1 MVTSSSSS
9 DISSLQ
15 GKFVVLAVTGGIAAY
30 KAAEICRQ
38 LMDAGAHVAPVMT
51 KTATKFLGPTT
62 LSALAA
68 EPVHLDLFEDAS
80 VSPHTKLGQAADLVV
95 VAPATARFIAA
106 YAAGLSDDL
115 LGTMLL
121 ATTAPVL
128 ICPAMHTEM
137 WNHPSV
143 KENVATLLRRGVVV
157 VQPEAG
163 HLAGGDIGE
172 GRLAEPSRIVARAAE
187 ICAHTGDLSGLHV
200 VITAGGTREPIDPVR
215 FISNRSSGKQG
226 YALAERAARRGAE
239 VTLIS
244 TVNSSPPPGVAVVA
258 VETTEEMLDA
268 TLSHA
273 AGAEI
278 VIMAAAVAD
287 FRVAKV
293 APEKLKRRDGLPV
306 LDLEPTPDILTALV
320 AARPVGQL
328 VVGFAAETENAVD
341 NASLKLAQKGIDVI
355 VVNDV
360 AQPGVGFG
368 HDTNAVSILSSNG
381 ARRDVGLTSKLDVA
395 DAVLDVCLEQLA
407 GDVSN

>member
-1 MVTSSSSS
+1 MTSSSTQQSS
-9 DISSLQ
+9 ALQ

-51 KTATKFLGPTT
+51 ATATKFLGPTT

-80 VSPHTKLGQAADLVV
+80 VSPHTLLGQAADLIV

-115 LGTMLL
+115 LGTLLL

-143 KENVATLLRRGVVV
+143 QENVATLIRRGATI

-172 GRLAEPSRIVARAAE
+172 GRLAEPSRIVAKAAA
-187 ICAHTGDLSGLHV
+187 ICAQGRDLDGLHV

-226 YALAERAARRGAE
+226 YALAERAARRGAR

-244 TVNSSPPPGVAVVA
+244 TVSAPPPAGVDVVS
-258 VETTEEMLDA
+258 VETTQEMLDA

-273 AGAEI
+273 SSAAI

-293 APEKLKRRDGLPV
+293 APEKLKRRDGLPL
-306 LDLEPTPDILTALV
+306 LDLEATPDVLAALV
-320 AARPVGQL
+320 AARSPGQL
-328 VVGFAAETENAVD
+328 VVGFAAETQNAVENAS
-341 NASLKLAQKGIDVI
+341 AKLVQKGIDVI

-360 AQPGVGFG
+360 AQPGVGFV
-368 HDTNAVSILSSNG
+368 HDTNAVTILSSTG
-381 ARRDVGLTSKLDVA
+381 GRRDVGLTSKLDVA
-395 DAVLDVCLEQLA
+395 DAVLDVCLEHLA

>member
-1 MVTSSSSS
+1 
-9 DISSLQ
+9 
-15 GKFVVLAVTGGIAAY
+15 
-30 KAAEICRQ
+30 
-38 LMDAGAHVAPVMT
+38 MDAGAHVAPVMT
-51 KTATKFLGPTT
+51 ETAVKFIGPTT
-62 LSALAA
+62 LSALAS
-68 EPVHLDLFEDAS
+68 EPVHLDLFDDAT

-95 VAPATARFIAA
+95 VAPATARFVAA

-143 KENVATLLRRGVVV
+143 RDNIALLERRGVMV

-163 HLAGGDIGE
+163 RLAGGDVGE
-172 GRLAEPSRIVARAAE
+172 GRLAEPSRIVARAEE
-187 ICAHTGDLSGLHV
+187 ILSRSADLVGHRIV
-200 VITAGGTREPIDPVR
+200 VTAGGTREPIDPVR

-226 YALAERAARRGAE
+226 YALAERAARRGAS

-244 TVNSSPPPGVAVVA
+244 TAALPAPAGVGVVE

-268 TLSHA
+268 VRTHSGA
-273 AGAEI
+273 ADV

-287 FRVAKV
+287 FRPAKV
-293 APEKLKRRDGLPV
+293 ALEKLKRRDGLPEF
-306 LDLEPTPDILTALV
+306 DLEPTPDILAALV
-320 AARPVGQL
+320 SARPEGQII
-328 VVGFAAETENAVD
+328 VGFAAETTDAVENATQ
-341 NASLKLAQKGIDVI
+341 KLVQKGIDLI

-368 HDTNAVSILSSNG
+368 HDTNAVTILSTAG
-381 ARRDVGLTSKLDVA
+381 TRRDVELTTKFAIA
-395 DAVLDVCLEQLA
+395 DAVLDACLEHLA